1 MRSGCPLLLYCFPH
15 GERFTV
21 RFIDLTDFCTAEI
34 LRNYISRYGQPE
46 ISEVPPS
53 FVQASQSI
61 RIVIH
66 TVKQLVANRIANRP
80 DARSGCIESTTLAR
94 SDYKTSAT

>member
-1 MRSGCPLLLYCFPH
+1 MRAGCPLLLYRFPH

-46 ISEVPPS
+46 IAEVPPTV
-53 FVQASQSI
+53 VQTSQSI
-61 RIVIH
+61 RIVVQ
-66 TVKQLVANRIANRP
+66 TVKQLVANKISRP
-80 DARSGCIESTTLAR
+80 DRSIALAR
-94 SDYKTSAT
+94 SDYKASAT